1 MTTLSKPAKDAKT
14 ASKLAQRAKR
24 PVSPRPAN
32 GGAKTAPIKPTY
44 ELVHQSN
51 GAVARV
57 WVGDCRE
64 VLPQLDEVRA
74 GTVDLVFADPPF
86 NWKRAYDRWD
96 DDMPEAEYLE
106 FTYDWLDLCV
116 RALRPGGSMWVNI
129 PDDWAAEIVCYLKGR
144 PVPTGAGLRKPPAVM
159 HMENWCVWHYRFG
172 QNTTERFINSKVHA
186 LYFVRAEAHEPNGLP
201 EGADTASIRHAGRRV
216 WNPDEVL
223 EMSDRAAIYE
233 DPRTQSK
240 KDGIEP
246 GMRVPMDV
254 WYGQFWGRVQG
265 NNKERRG
272 YHDNQLPEVYL
283 ERVIRA
289 CSDKGDLVLDPFVGS
304 GTTAVVAHELGRR
317 FMGTEFSKDNAK
329 SAAERIQAGPIRIGA
344 AKGQSTAIFPHRRK
358 SKR

>member
-1 MTTLSKPAKDAKT
+1 MTTLTSPGKDAARA
-14 ASKLAQRAKR
+14 ASGLSKRASAKAAAAPKPRSAEALLAPDFTLTHKL
-24 PVSPRPAN
+24 
-32 GGAKTAPIKPTY
+32 
-44 ELVHQSN
+44 N
-51 GAVARV
+51 GADARV
-57 WVGDCRE
+57 WIGDCRAI
-64 VLPQLDEVRA
+64 LPRVEEVRA

-96 DDMPEAEYLE
+96 DDMPEREYLD

-144 PVPTGAGLRKPPAVM
+144 FAERRPPATM
-159 HMENWCVWHYRFG
+159 HMQNWCVWHYRFG

-186 LYFVRAEAHEPNGLP
+186 LYFTRAEAHEPDAVPPGVD
-201 EGADTASIRHAGRRV
+201 AASIRHAGRRV
-216 WNPDEVL
+216 WNADEVL

-240 KDGIEP
+240 KDGIAP

-254 WYGQFWGRVQG
+254 WYGQFWGRIQG
-265 NNKERRG
+265 NNKERRS

-289 CSDKGDLVLDPFVGS
+289 CSHAGDLVLDPFLGS
-304 GTTAVVAHELGRR
+304 GTTAVVAHALGRR
-317 FMGTEFSKDNAK
+317 FIGTEFSKDNAK
-329 SAAERIQAGPIRIGA
+329 SAKARIAAGPIRIGA

-358 SKR
+358 GKR